1 MAAITDYA
9 SLVAELVATLVDSD
23 QTAKAPRYIQFT
35 EAEIRRR
42 LFTVE
47 DEVTATTATVAG
59 DNTLAFPSRFKQ
71 LRSIKIGS
79 GPTNILRQLSV
90 DDLDAQWADASDAKP
105 ENFAITDGQFKLGP
119 APDAVYTAT
128 IVYIQGILGLSA
140 SNTTN
145 WLLLDHPDAYFYGC
159 LGHAE
164 VDGWND
170 ERAAGVL
177 DPLFSRIVEQ
187 IKASDAIRRKGD
199 LVGEVPATY
208 F

>member
-1 MAAITDYA
+1 MAAITDYD
-9 SLVAELVATLVDSD
+9 SLVAELVATLVNTDI
-23 QTAKAPRYIQFT
+23 TAKAPRFIQFT

-47 DEVTATTATVAG
+47 DEVTATTTTVAG

-71 LRSIKIGS
+71 VKSIRIGEELTS
-79 GPTNILRQLSV
+79 ILKQLSV
-90 DDLDAQWADASDAKP
+90 DDLDTQWADASNRKP
-105 ENFAITDGQFKLGP
+105 ENYAITDGQFKLGP
-119 APDAVYTAT
+119 APDAAYTAT

-145 WLLLDHPDAYFYGC
+145 WLLNDHPDAYFYGC

-187 IKASDAIRRKGD
+187 IKAADAIRRKGD
-199 LVGEVPATY
+199 FVGEVAGTY

>member
-1 MAAITDYA
+1 MAAITDYD
-9 SLVAELVATLVDSD
+9 SLVAELVATLVNSD
-23 QTAKAPRYIQFT
+23 IAAKAPRFIQFT

-42 LFTVE
+42 LLTIE

-71 LRSIKIGS
+71 VKSIKIGS
-79 GPTNILRQLSV
+79 DPTNILKQLSV

-119 APDAVYTAT
+119 APDAAYTAT
-128 IVYIQGILGLSA
+128 IVYIQGIAALSA

-145 WLLLDHPDAYFYGC
+145 WLLNDHPDAYFYGS
-159 LGHAE
+159 LFHAE
-164 VDGWND
+164 IDGWND
-170 ERAAGVL
+170 DRGRNLYE
-177 DPLFSRIVEQ
+177 LFNNEIDQ
-187 IKASDAIRRKGD
+187 IKAADAVRRKSD
-199 LVGEVPATY
+199 NVGEVAGCY